1 MHCPGDAGSALPGRC
16 RQCIGWPRASTRQV
30 RGLLSGPMGTLVR
43 PDSMPPPHRACSTDP
58 RHRGAGRTDPRGS
71 PGPDRGPA
79 RAGSPGPPDQGPGPE
94 TRPSRAPAPRP
105 ARAGP
110 RPRDPP
116 APDRRARPSQGP
128 GPVRTDPRARRCRRC
143 IGSSVTSTARRTG
156 RLLSGWGRA
165 PLAIRCS
172 RRIGLAPH
180 RARAASAP
188 RASWYVGDERP
199 MIRGR
204 APAGT

>member
-1 MHCPGDAGSALPGRC
+1 MPAVRCPGDAGSALPGRC

-156 RLLSGWGRA
+156 RLLMRVGTRA
-165 PLAIRCS
+165 PRDSMLP
-172 RRIGLAPH
+172 PH
-180 RARAASAP
+180 RARAASGSRRIGP
-188 RASWYVGDERP
+188 QGQLVRR
-199 MIRGR
+199 R
-204 APAGT
+204 